1 MQPFHRTVA
10 LVISAKD
17 EILTIVTIVS
27 VSKDRFVIG
36 ILKNNCDQCVL
47 MITLC

>member
-17 EILTIVTIVS
+17 EILTIVS
-27 VSKDRFVIG
+27 VSKDQFVIG
-36 ILKNNCDQCVL
+36 IFKNNCDQCVL